1 MIQSQMVDKVSQFYN
16 RSLKSWLQDNDIEM
30 YSSTHYKG
38 KSVVAEKFIRA
49 LKNKIYK
56 YMTSVSTNLYI
67 DNLADIV
74 NQFNNIYHSRIK
86 MKPVDVK
93 SSIYIGFNKEDN
105 KEDPKFQIGDYV
117 RILKYQ
123 NIFAKGYTPNWSE
136 VVFVI
141 KKDKNAVPLT
151 DVISDLN
158 AEDIAGTFYEK
169 ELQKPRIK
177 KSLELKKVIK
187 RKGNELCVKWKDY
200 DSYFNSWIDKEDIF

>member
-1 MIQSQMVDKVSQFYN
+1 MSQSQMVDKVSQFYN

-30 YSSTHYKG
+30 YSSKHYKG

-93 SSIYIGFNKEDN
+93 SSTYIGFNKEDN
-105 KEDPKFQIGDYV
+105 KEDPKFQVGDYV

-123 NIFAKGYTPNWSE
+123 NIFAKSYTPNGSE

-141 KKDKNAVPLT
+141 KKDKNNVPLT

-158 AEDIAGTFYEK
+158 AEDIAGAFYEK
-169 ELQKPRIK
+169 ELQKARIK

-187 RKGNELCVKWKDY
+187 RKGNELCVKWKYY
-200 DSYFNSWIDKEDIF
+200 DSYFNSWIDKEDIL

>member
-67 DNLADIV
+67 NNLADIV

-86 MKPVDVK
+86 MKPVDIK
-93 SSIYIGFNKEDN
+93 SSTYIGFNKEDN
-105 KEDPKFQIGDYV
+105 KEDPKFEVGDYV

-169 ELQKPRIK
+169 ELQKARIK

-200 DSYFNSWIDKEDIF
+200 DSYFNSWIDKEDIL